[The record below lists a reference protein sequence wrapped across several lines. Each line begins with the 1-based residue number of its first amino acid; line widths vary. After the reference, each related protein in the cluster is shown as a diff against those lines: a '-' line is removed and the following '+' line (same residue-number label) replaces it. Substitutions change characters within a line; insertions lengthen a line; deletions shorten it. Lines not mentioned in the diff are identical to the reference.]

1 MATEVP
7 QHTAYATKDG
17 SFAIKIIDSNGSTG
31 ALSGEYK
38 AKVSPEDAF
47 SGPQPWTG
55 GFGWVHSD
63 KMGRDDVAP
72 FPLQVQVTK
81 RADKFRYCVTD
92 NWTGVYQEDNSLLMS
107 GSRSYVNSKG
117 NVTVE
122 SLGTQTFQKVG

>member
-7 QHTAYATKDG
+7 ELTTYATKDG
-17 SFAIKIIDSNGSTG
+17 SFAIKITGSNGSTG
-31 ALSGEYK
+31 ALTGEYK

-72 FPLQVQVTK
+72 FPLHILVVK
-81 RADKFRYCVTD
+81 GADKFRYCVTD
-92 NWTGVYQEDNSLLMS
+92 NWTGVYQENNSLLLS

-122 SLGTQTFQKVG
+122 SLNTQTFQKVG